1 MINWVERTAAW
12 LGFTRSET
20 DAPDPQA
27 GVKPPAR
34 TATPQNPLGLGAVFR
49 AVQVLTTAGGQL
61 SLDSYHRTSG
71 QVVPV
76 QPSIVRKPDTTI
88 SRSEWIQTAIM
99 NLALNGN
106 LFVRKTTGPDGSILT
121 AEVLPAHE
129 VQVYK
134 DERDRLRYGYKGAE
148 YTPAQIVHAK
158 FVPVPGRRRGLSPI
172 EAGATELRGAMDLRD
187 YTSNIFRD
195 DDVPSGVLSTDQELN
210 GEDAEAYKERWVST
224 ADGKVRVLGH
234 GLKYAP
240 IMMTPKATQYVETR
254 QLTVLDV
261 ARLLG
266 IPASLMLAAVEGS
279 GMTYQNVEQ
288 EWIGFTRFTL
298 MAYLKP
304 IEDLL
309 TDLVPGTQE
318 VRFNVEALLR
328 SDTKTRYET
337 YKLALDGG
345 WMHPDEPRDIERMPR
360 RTDLP
365 EPVKES
371 HVNETA

>member
-1 MINWVERTAAW
+1 
-12 LGFTRSET
+12 
-20 DAPDPQA
+20 
-27 GVKPPAR
+27 
-34 TATPQNPLGLGAVFR
+34 LGAVFR

-61 SLDSYHRTSG
+61 SLDSYQRTTG

-76 QPSIVRKPDTTI
+76 QPSIVRKPDTAI

-106 LFVRKTTGPDGSILT
+106 LFVRKNTGPDGSILT

-134 DERDRLRYGYKGAE
+134 DDRGRIRYGYKGDE
-148 YTPAQIVHAK
+148 YTPTQIVHAK
-158 FVPVPGRRRGLSPI
+158 FVPVPGRKRGLGPI
-172 EAGATELRGAMDLRD
+172 EAGTPELRGAMDLRD

-195 DDVPSGVLSTDQELN
+195 DDVPSGVLSTDQQLN
-210 GEDAEAYKERWVST
+210 GEDAQEYKTRWVDT

-234 GLKYAP
+234 GLNYTP
-240 IMMTPKATQYVETR
+240 IIMTPKVAQYVETR

-266 IPASLMLAAVEGS
+266 VPASLMLAAVEGS

-345 WMHPDEPRDIERMPR
+345 WMHPDEPRDIEHMPP

-365 EPVKES
+365 APKET